1 MIYKYSQFIT
11 EDFNDD
17 FKSKYIKL
25 FNNSDDDIKNELE
38 VLFKKIDNETD
49 QLKTVNVFDDFLS
62 SNQNTLKM
70 KISESVNQD
79 SINKLLSD
87 NLKSIYFAIKSIQI
101 KLNSDDFIDIFEQ
114 LKDENLKN
122 LMEMKADKFSDAVP
136 VYVKD
141 YMIPQIKKM
150 SNIQK
155 VQEMTIF
162 EAEVVQ
168 PSVVQPNT
176 TQSQVQTE
184 IPAENNN
191 KQLETYKTKSN
202 EWFDYIYGM
211 VWNKVKNIKTQLN
224 SNKQILNNIDQV
236 SNLMKNS
243 DNEEA
248 KKQLLNKIISL
259 SKEQLNKLGDIL
271 KLNMNEIGDF

>member
-25 FNNSDDDIKNELE
+25 FNNSDEDIKNELE

-150 SNIQK
+150 SNIQS
-155 VQEMTIF
+155 VQEMNIF
-162 EAEVVQ
+162 EAEIVQ
-168 PSVVQPNT
+168 PSVVQPNVS
-176 TQSQVQTE
+176 QSQVQTE